1 MNRRRTLLLFALS
14 TPLLLLAAGA
24 QAASGK
30 RRSPVAPRAPARFD
44 LDRADIR
51 DFAARAATRT
61 GMGEKQVLSLLA
73 EASPQ
78 SSILDAMS
86 RPAESV
92 LPWWQYR
99 ERFLTNAR
107 ITAGL
112 TFWAKHAELLDEVE
126 RERGVP
132 AEYLV
137 SILGVETHYGR
148 IVGRYR
154 VLDALTTLG
163 FDYPARAAYFR
174 SELEEFLLLA
184 REDQLDPLAT
194 KGSYAGAMGAP
205 QFMPSSIRR
214 FAVDSGGK
222 GHRDLWQD
230 WHDVFASVANYLA
243 MQGWKQG
250 EPVLA
255 EARRDG
261 EADDPLAFR
270 LLLADSLGAFRGRG
284 YAVDSTQPDSA
295 PALLVPAEQADSVGW
310 RVGFNNFYV
319 ITRYN
324 RSPRYAMAVH
334 DLATALREG
343 RDQAEASS

>member
-1 MNRRRTLLLFALS
+1 MTHRRTLLFLALS
-14 TPLLLLAAGA
+14 SPLLTAVAAA
-24 QAASGK
+24 PK
-30 RRSPVAPRAPARFD
+30 RRTRVRFD
-44 LDRADIR
+44 MDRPDIR
-51 DFAARAATRT
+51 EFATRAGRST
-61 GMGEKQVLSLLA
+61 GMGSEAVLSLLSEA
-73 EASPQ
+73 EPQ
-78 SSILDAMS
+78 SSILDAMA
-86 RPAESV
+86 RPAEAV

-99 ERFLTNAR
+99 ERFLKAR
-107 ITAGL
+107 RIEDGL
-112 TFWAKHAELLDEVE
+112 AFWSAHDDLLRSVE
-126 RERGVP
+126 AERGIP

-137 SILGVETHYGR
+137 AILGVETSYGR

-154 VLDALTTLG
+154 VLDALATLG
-163 FDYPARAAYFR
+163 FDFPARAPYFR
-174 SELEEFLLLA
+174 SELEEFLFLA
-184 REDQLDPLAT
+184 REDGLDPLDT

-214 FAVDSGGK
+214 FGVDAASK
-222 GHRDLWQD
+222 GRRDLWHN
-230 WHDVFASVANYLA
+230 WHDVLASVANFLA
-243 MQGWKQG
+243 MHGWKSG

-270 LLLADSLGAFRGRG
+270 LLLADTLGAIRSRG
-284 YAVDSTQPDSA
+284 YEVDTPQPVDA
-295 PALLVPAEQADSVGW
+295 PALLVPAEQADMMSW

-343 RDQAEASS
+343 RATSGPAA